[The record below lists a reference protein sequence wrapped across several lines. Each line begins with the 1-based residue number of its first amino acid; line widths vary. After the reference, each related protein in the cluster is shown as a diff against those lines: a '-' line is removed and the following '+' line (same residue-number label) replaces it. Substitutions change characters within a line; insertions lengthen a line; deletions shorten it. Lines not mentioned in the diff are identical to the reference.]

1 MFLKKN
7 KFHYIIILIFFLIKK
22 NGFTETNEHIE
33 IIKYLSNFENFS
45 ASFIQTQNYE
55 ISEGVISIGDSR
67 VRTDYKKPSEII
79 IILDEDK
86 GMYYN
91 VDLQES
97 EFFDPRD
104 SFAWFFF
111 KVFKNPEFLIDD
123 SEINKFDNNIVIEKN
138 GEGENNYN
146 LKVFFENKPL
156 VIRKIEL
163 NIDEQSLTLT
173 LFEHKYNNK
182 FKEKYFK
189 LIAPSFFN

>member
-1 MFLKKN
+1 MN
-7 KFHYIIILIFFLIKK
+7 FLIQ
-22 NGFTETNEHIE
+22 E
-33 IIKYLSNFENFS
+33 ILLL
-45 ASFIQTQNYE
+45 
-55 ISEGVISIGDSR
+55 G
-67 VRTDYKKPSEII
+67 
-79 IILDEDK
+79 
-86 GMYYN
+86 
-91 VDLQES
+91 
-97 EFFDPRD
+97 
-104 SFAWFFF
+104 FFF